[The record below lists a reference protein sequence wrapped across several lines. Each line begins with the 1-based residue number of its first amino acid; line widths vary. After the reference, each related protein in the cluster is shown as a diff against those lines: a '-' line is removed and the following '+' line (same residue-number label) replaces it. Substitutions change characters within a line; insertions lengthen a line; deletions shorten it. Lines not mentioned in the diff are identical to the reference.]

1 MSVLSQRVMSKE
13 TSKQITIR
21 FNLSDWIQILREAED
36 EGIKPVQY
44 IRSTILKRLSGSLV
58 DVRSIDAYIR
68 QREKDDLLNNRRQ
81 L

>member
-1 MSVLSQRVMSKE
+1 MSSDKH
-13 TSKQITIR
+13 SKQITIR
-21 FNLSDWIQILREAED
+21 FDLKDWIQILQESDD

-58 DVRSIDAYIR
+58 DVKSIDAYIR
-68 QREKDDLLNNRRQ
+68 QREKDDMLNNRRQ